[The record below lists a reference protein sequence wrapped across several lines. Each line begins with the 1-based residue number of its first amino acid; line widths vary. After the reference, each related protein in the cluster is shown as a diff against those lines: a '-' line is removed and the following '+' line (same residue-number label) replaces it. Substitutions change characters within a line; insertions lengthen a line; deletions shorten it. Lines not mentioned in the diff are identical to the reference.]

1 MFALFTLLFGAMAVL
16 FLVLVFF
23 GVYLFTVYVLSRLG
37 GKFRVGSYFQFLIP
51 IYNVML
57 LCDCAKLTRWLTVGL
72 LFPGFV
78 ASVMNVASL
87 HMLEPYV
94 KTAGL
99 LIGFAAN
106 VLLWGSIAKRLGKNF
121 WLWGI
126 ITTVLCGLPV
136 LILAFDSSLPVPESR
151 PRSGQS
157 GPDKGDGPHADEQS
171 ANKDENNNHE
181 ETRYIDVQ

>member
-1 MFALFTLLFGAMAVL
+1 MFTVLFGAFAVVV
-16 FLVLVFF
+16 FVLMCFGFYIFAAFVF
-23 GVYLFTVYVLSRLG
+23 YRLG
-37 GKFRVGSYFQFLIP
+37 EKFRVGSFLGFLIP

-151 PRSGQS
+151 PRSGQL
-157 GPDKGDGPHADEQS
+157 GPDQGDGPHADEQS
-171 ANKDENNNHE
+171 ENKDENNNHE

>member
-57 LCDCAKLTRWLTVGL
+57 LCDCAGLTRWLTIGVI
-72 LFPGFV
+72 FPGCV
-78 ASVMNVASL
+78 ASVMNMLSL
-87 HMLEPYV
+87 HVFASSV
-94 KTAGL
+94 KTVGL
-99 LIGFAAN
+99 LIGLASN
-106 VLLWGSIAKRLGKNF
+106 VLLWGTIAKKLGKNF

-126 ITTVLCGLPV
+126 ITPVLCGFPV
-136 LILAFDSSLPVPESR
+136 LILAFDSSMPK
-151 PRSGQS
+151 SG
-157 GPDKGDGPHADEQS
+157 GPAQGVSCGDNH
-171 ANKDENNNHE
+171 NNQG

>member
-57 LCDCAKLTRWLTVGL
+57 LCDCAKLTRWLTVAVI
-72 LFPGFV
+72 FPGFV
-78 ASVMNVASL
+78 ASAMNVASL
-87 HMLEPYV
+87 HLFEPYV

-99 LIGFAAN
+99 LIGLAGN

-136 LILAFDSSLPVPESR
+136 LILAFDSSMPQLEEP
-151 PRSGQS
+151 PRSEPAS
-157 GPDKGDGPHADEQS
+157 GDRGKPSSGYSG
-171 ANKDENNNHE
+171 NNHHE
-181 ETRYIDVQ
+181 ETRYIEVQ